1 MIGEYNSQNSDKK
14 VNAEKKKFL
23 CSKKN
28 YITKTS
34 TFQKKK

>member
-14 VNAEKKKFL
+14 VNAEKIFL

-28 YITKTS
+28 YLTKTL